1 MYINNTGRELKCTN
15 GTFFFFP
22 LKLSPQII
30 YGLTTWVCPKAP
42 WPSMWPQRWMPKQA
56 GKIWF
61 CLHVLILYRGQ
72 YEAVFFHASRVLTSV
87 PHTAQRMA
95 WLKLYSPF
103 PHSSIK
109 PYAVYRFTKRAQL
122 FPHAWA
128 QSTVQCHGQQ
138 WISSN
143 HPSHALTIPVKRLD
157 VLIGLVPLKH

>member
-72 YEAVFFHASRVLTSV
+72 YEAVFFRASRVLTSV

-122 FPHAWA
+122 FLHAWA
-128 QSTVQCHGQQ
+128 QHSPMSRTAVDQLESPLPCP
-138 WISSN
+138 N
-143 HPSHALTIPVKRLD
+143 HPSEKIRCADWAGAT
-157 VLIGLVPLKH
+157 